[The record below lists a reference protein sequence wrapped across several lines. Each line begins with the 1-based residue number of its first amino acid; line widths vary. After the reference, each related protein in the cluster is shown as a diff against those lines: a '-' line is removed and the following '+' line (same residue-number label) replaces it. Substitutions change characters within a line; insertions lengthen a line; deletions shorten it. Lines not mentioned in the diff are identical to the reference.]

1 MSSGS
6 GRPDRAYEASPR
18 GDERAVRTNRASAEG
33 VSTETL
39 IDAVIRASASSAAF
53 DAQRE
58 ASEPLG
64 LLDRFLR
71 ARTVGEAL
79 AMWLGRPQE
88 EAEDLD
94 IESAARV
101 LNRQVAELDALLER
115 QVNAII
121 HHPVF
126 QKLEASWRGLAY
138 LIEQADEDDNIKVR
152 MLNVSWKELAK
163 DAERAIEFDQSQL
176 FRKVY
181 GEEFGTAGG
190 EPFGVLLGDYEI
202 HPWPSAEHAVDDL
215 ATLSAVSHVAAAAFA
230 PFVAAIHPS
239 LLGLNRFAGL
249 EQPADLARTLGQTEF
264 LKWRAFRDTEDS
276 RFVGLTL
283 PRVLMRVPYGD
294 DNSRMDGFRFE
305 EDVAGPDLDKYLWGN
320 AAYGFG
326 TVLIRAFAASGWL
339 ANIRGV
345 EEGKDSGGLVKGL
358 AIHGFS
364 TDKRGV
370 APKCSTDVI
379 ITDRQEAELSDLGF
393 IPLCHCK
400 DTEYSAFYANHS
412 AQKPKE
418 YDDPIAGTNARISS
432 LLQYTLCVSRFA
444 HYLKV
449 AARDKIGAF
458 TEAEEVEDFLYRWL
472 QNYVTPDSQADADVK
487 SRFPLRE
494 ASVRVREHPDKPG
507 GYVCVAHLWPHL
519 ELDDLTAALK
529 VRTELTPGRVT
540 E

>member
-1 MSSGS
+1 M
-6 GRPDRAYEASPR
+6 
-18 GDERAVRTNRASAEG
+18 
-33 VSTETL
+33 
-39 IDAVIRASASSAAF
+39 
-53 DAQRE
+53 
-58 ASEPLG
+58 
-64 LLDRFLR
+64 
-71 ARTVGEAL
+71 
-79 AMWLGRPQE
+79 
-88 EAEDLD
+88 
-94 IESAARV
+94 
-101 LNRQVAELDALLER
+101 LNRHVAELDAMLDR

-138 LIEQADEDDNIKVR
+138 LIEQGDEDDHIKVR
-152 MLNVSWKELAK
+152 ILNVSWKELAK

-215 ATLSAVSHVAAAAFA
+215 ETLSAVSHVAAAAFA

-249 EQPADLARTLGQTEF
+249 EQPANLSRTIGQKEF

-294 DNSRMDGFRFE
+294 DGSRMDGFRFE
-305 EDVAGPDLDKYLWGN
+305 EDVAGPDLDNYLWGN
-320 AAYGFG
+320 AAYAFG

-345 EEGKDSGGLVKGL
+345 EEGKDSGGLVKGM
-358 AIHGFS
+358 AVHNFS
-364 TDKRGV
+364 TDKQGV

-379 ITDRQEAELSDLGF
+379 VTDQQESELSELGF

-400 DTEYSAFYANHS
+400 DTEYSAFYATHS

-418 YDDPIAGTNARISS
+418 YDDTIASTNARISS
-432 LLQYTLCVSRFA
+432 MLQYTLCVSRFA

-472 QNYVTPDSQADADVK
+472 QKYVTSDSQADADVK
-487 SRFPLRE
+487 ARFPLRE

-519 ELDDLTAALK
+519 ELDDLAAALK
-529 VRTELTPGRVT
+529 VRTELTPGRAVD
-540 E
+540 